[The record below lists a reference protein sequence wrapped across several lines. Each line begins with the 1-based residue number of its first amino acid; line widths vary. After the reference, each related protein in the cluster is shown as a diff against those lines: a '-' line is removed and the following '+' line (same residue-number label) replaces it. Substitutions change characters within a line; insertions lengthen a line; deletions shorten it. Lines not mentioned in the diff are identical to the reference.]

1 LFVKG
6 VVVPYPSR
14 VADADELTAVF
25 EDHRECIYLGTWT
38 ELVIGNV
45 RLLRREDGIIAVE
58 ESEEIAL
65 R

>member
-1 LFVKG
+1 M
-6 VVVPYPSR
+6 PYPSR
-14 VADADELTAVF
+14 IVDADELTAVF
-25 EDHRECIYLGTWT
+25 EDHRERIYLGAWT

-45 RLLRREDGIIAVE
+45 RLVRREDGVIEVE